1 MGWAEANWRY
11 LHSELA
17 RIRTT
22 LARTAGEHAEGPA
35 EPTPIPTELVDA
47 APAIVRLC
55 RLFALSAFERDV
67 VLACVGAELD
77 AQFGAY
83 CAKSAPGFHRPTP
96 TVTLAAFAGGHV
108 AAFAPS
114 GPLRRH
120 KLVDLADGPPL
131 FAAPLEI
138 DPRVLH
144 YVLGVDE
151 VDARLAPTL
160 TELRRSDNELVT
172 RSRTEELQRAA
183 AAFRRTNGSLAV
195 MLTDSSADERRA
207 VAAAICCGR
216 GLRLFRV
223 HAQDLLLEAS
233 ARHVYRARWH
243 REARLLDAALL
254 IEVESDGAPDLLR
267 NTSAFVEELEGL
279 VIVSAR
285 EPIQLTRTSCV
296 GIDLRAQPSAARLE
310 HWRHVLG
317 ETADELN
324 GSLDQIATQFV
335 LPPSAIARACL
346 SIEVS
351 DGPLDARLWDAC
363 RQESRNRLDD
373 LARRIEPVA
382 TWDDLVL
389 PDDVL
394 QTLRAI
400 STHLRYRFQVYERWG
415 FGSRTGR
422 GLGSGA
428 LFAGASGTG
437 KTLAAEVLAREARL
451 DLFHVDLSQIVNKYV
466 GETEKNLRRVFDAAE
481 SGGALL
487 LFDEADAL
495 FGKRGDV
502 DRGTDRYA
510 NLEVSYLLQRMET
523 YRGLA
528 ILTTNQPQALDSAFL
543 RRLRFVVP
551 FPFPDQEQRVGLW
564 LRAFPPAAPVGPVD
578 VRKLARLKLPGGH
591 IRNIAVQAA
600 FVAAEAG
607 EPISMVHLLHAAR
620 AEFAKIERP
629 FPEADVAGWL
639 S

>member
-11 LHSELA
+11 LRGELA
-17 RIRTT
+17 RIRAA
-22 LARTAGEHAEGPA
+22 LANANAGTATAV
-35 EPTPIPTELVDA
+35 EPTPIAADLVEP
-47 APAIVRLC
+47 APAITRLC

-67 VLACVGAELD
+67 VLVCVGVELD
-77 AQFGAY
+77 PQIAAL
-83 CAKSAPGFHRPTP
+83 CAKAGAGLHRPAP
-96 TVTLAAFAGGHV
+96 TLVLSAFAGGHV

-114 GPLRRH
+114 APLRKHRI
-120 KLVDLADGPPL
+120 VELADGPPL
-131 FAAPLEI
+131 FAAPLEL

-144 YVLGVDE
+144 FLLGIDE
-151 VDARLAPTL
+151 IDARLAPTV
-160 TELRRSDNELVT
+160 TELCSTDDDLVT
-172 RSRTEELQRAA
+172 RSRAAEIERAA
-183 AAFRRTNGSLAV
+183 TAMDRASSLV
-195 MLTDSSADERRA
+195 VLLTDSSIEERRA
-207 VAAAICCGR
+207 VAMAICCGR
-216 GLRLFRV
+216 GMRLFRV
-223 HAQDLLLEAS
+223 RAHDLPLEPI
-233 ARHVYRARWH
+233 ARHAYRARWH

-254 IEVESDGAPDLLR
+254 IEVDSDGAPELLR
-267 NTSAFVEELEGL
+267 NTIAFVEELEGP
-279 VIVSAR
+279 VVVSAR
-285 EPIQLTRTSCV
+285 EPIPLGRTDCV
-296 GIDLRAQPSAARLE
+296 GVELRAQASATRLE
-310 HWRHVLG
+310 HWRHALG
-317 ETADELN
+317 PSASALDGEL
-324 GSLDQIATQFV
+324 DHIAAQFV
-335 LPPSAIARACL
+335 LPPSAIRRASL
-346 SIEVS
+346 AIE
-351 DGPLDARLWDAC
+351 GGAPAARLWDAC

-382 TWDDLVL
+382 TWNDLVL
-389 PDDVL
+389 PDDVIKA
-394 QTLRAI
+394 LRSI
-400 STHLRYRFQVYERWG
+400 SSHLRYRFQVYERWG

-451 DLFHVDLSQIVNKYV
+451 DLYHVDLSQVVNKYV

-528 ILTTNQPQALDSAFL
+528 ILTTNQREALDSAFL
-543 RRLRFVVP
+543 RRLRFVVS
-551 FPFPDQEQRVGLW
+551 FPFPDLEQRIGLW
-564 LRAFPPAAPVGPVD
+564 LRAFPQAAPVGAVD

-600 FVAAEAG
+600 FVAAELG
-607 EPISMVHLLHAAR
+607 EAISMTHLLDAAR
-620 AEFAKIERP
+620 DEFAKIERP
-629 FPEADVAGWL
+629 FPEGDVAGWL